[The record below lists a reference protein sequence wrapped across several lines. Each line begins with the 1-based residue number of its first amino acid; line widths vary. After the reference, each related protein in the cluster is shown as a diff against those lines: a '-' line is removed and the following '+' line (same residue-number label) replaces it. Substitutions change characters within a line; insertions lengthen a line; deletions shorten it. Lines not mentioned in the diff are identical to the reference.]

1 MKKRFSPNR
10 ICSSD
15 NYLLSKQIH
24 RNYIRR
30 WHAEHSDEI
39 LVITQSI
46 SIHQRCYVKCFEKL
60 VEISEDDAIR
70 LETCMTI
77 IRK

>member
-1 MKKRFSPNR
+1 MRKRFKQNR

-15 NYLLSKQIH
+15 NYFLSRQIY
-24 RNYIRR
+24 RNYLRR
-30 WHAEHSDEI
+30 WHAEHSNEI
-39 LVITQSI
+39 LVITQNI
-46 SIHQRCYVKCFEKL
+46 AVHQKCYVKCFGKL
-60 VEISEDDAIR
+60 VEISENDAIR